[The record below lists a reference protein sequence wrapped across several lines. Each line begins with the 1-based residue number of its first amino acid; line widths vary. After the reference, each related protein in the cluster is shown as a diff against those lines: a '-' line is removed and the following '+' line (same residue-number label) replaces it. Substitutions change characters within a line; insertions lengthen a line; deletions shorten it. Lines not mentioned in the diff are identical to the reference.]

1 MHTYKQIIVFS
12 LLTGI
17 GCCQA
22 VSDVMGWS
30 TMKSLALA
38 SHASPAPRV
47 FTSQQ
52 HFETFSSQFFV
63 HYSTEAGDV
72 DVQLTPQLYEL
83 VQGPYNRR
91 NAYGA
96 ALSYGPVLSSN
107 AATAPMFEAVLG
119 YALCEST
126 ILSELDIQA
135 TRGTVVIHIEPQDP
149 VSRGLKLQTRFNTG
163 CET

>member
-1 MHTYKQIIVFS
+1 MHSYKQVLVFS

-52 HFETFSSQFFV
+52 HFETFSSRFFV
-63 HYSTEAGDV
+63 HYSTEVGDIV
-72 DVQLTPQLYEL
+72 VQLTPQLYED

-96 ALSYGPVLSSN
+96 ALSYGPVLSRN
-107 AATAPMFEAVLG
+107 VATAPMFESVLH

-135 TRGTVVIHIEPQDP
+135 TRGSVVIHIEPGDP
-149 VSRGLKLQTRFNTG
+149 VSRGLNLQTRFSTG